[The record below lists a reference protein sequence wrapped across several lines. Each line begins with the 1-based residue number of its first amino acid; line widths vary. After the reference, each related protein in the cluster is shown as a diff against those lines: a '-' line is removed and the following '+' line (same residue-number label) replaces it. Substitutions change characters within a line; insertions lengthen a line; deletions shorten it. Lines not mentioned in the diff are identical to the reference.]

1 MKHKVSNLFSMFCL
15 AAIAVVSAGGQVNVS
30 GQVKDAAKTDAPFNS
45 ITRAEI
51 EMLIANAAESKP
63 SILKALAED
72 PEMKRQQIE
81 QLKQLL
87 ALASQA
93 QKEGMAADPTN
104 RQELDNIRAEILA
117 VNYDKMLNKGR
128 GPMPPFGYVT
138 AAQVA
143 KYWSENGH
151 EPEFVRFL
159 DSKVKLL
166 GAAAPERTISAEEEA
181 QARDVF
187 ARTQIYLAEYES
199 KLKSG
204 TLAKEFVDNAAL
216 QVKLQQAQFLAKL
229 YSQKIADQ
237 TKATDA
243 EIAAYFTAHP
253 EIDPARKRAE
263 AQGILDRAKAGENFA
278 ALANKFS
285 EDPGNIGPNGV
296 LAGGIYK
303 DVPKGRMVSSF
314 EAAALALQA
323 GQVGPELVRTD
334 HGYHIIKLERQ
345 LGKKRVSDEAT
356 YDVRHILISTDIEDP
371 EDPSGSAKPAE
382 DFVRNKLEN
391 AKEQA
396 LIAKLV
402 LDNKIQV
409 PDNFTVPKPAADP
422 VRKPA
427 TTRPPVRNK

>member
-1 MKHKVSNLFSMFCL
+1 MKHKVSNFFSLLCL
-15 AAIAVVSAGGQVNVS
+15 AAVAVVSAGGQVN
-30 GQVKDAAKTDAPFNS
+30 DTAKIGESFNS
-45 ITRAEI
+45 ITRAEV

-81 QLKQLL
+81 QLRQLL

-93 QKEGMAADPTN
+93 QKEGMTADPTN
-104 RQELDNIRAEILA
+104 RQEMDNIRAEILA

-128 GPMPPFGYVT
+128 GPMPAFGYIT

-143 KYWSENGH
+143 KYWGENGH

-166 GAAAPERTISAEEEA
+166 SAEMQERKLSAEEKE

-204 TLAKEFVDNAAL
+204 TLAKEFVANADL
-216 QVKLQQAQFLAKL
+216 QVKLQQAQFLARL
-229 YSQKIADQ
+229 YSERLADQ

-243 EIAAYFTAHP
+243 EIAAYFTANP
-253 EIDPARKRAE
+253 ELDPARKRAE
-263 AQGILDRAKAGENFA
+263 AQEILDRAKAGENFA
-278 ALANKFS
+278 ALANEFS

-296 LAGGIYK
+296 LTGGIYK
-303 DVPKGRMVSSF
+303 DVPKGRMMASF

-334 HGYHIIKLERQ
+334 HGYHIIKLERM
-345 LGKKRVSDEAT
+345 LGKKRASDEAT

-371 EDPSGSAKPAE
+371 EDQSGSAKPAE
-382 DFVRNKLEN
+382 VFVREKLET
-391 AKEQA
+391 AKEKA

-402 LDNKIQV
+402 LENKIQV
-409 PDNFTVPKPAADP
+409 PDDFTVPKPA
-422 VRKPA
+422 
-427 TTRPPVRNK
+427 TTRPRT